1 MVQIALKIF
10 INKEELEQ
18 DNIIGKNIKILINDS
33 ETILDNI
40 NLIEIN
46 NKNLI
51 IKTEE
56 LKKELKNINK
66 NNKKVNFNDEIN
78 QNFQLKK
85 TKTHTENKVNN
96 NNNND
101 NNVNDFF
108 YKNNYKRIY
117 SSKFNNEN
125 IYNRLNLIIKNKQ
138 PQKKKGVFNFD
149 SKFLSLNY
157 HNKKLDSN
165 ININFIE
172 EFKNDEIDETSNIFK
187 YIFFGESKCGKTM
200 LINNFIHYIKNI
212 SYYNEKR
219 FKIDLKELNDL
230 KEYKI
235 KSNRVNFPNAILID
249 TPSLDKIK
257 DNKNLIQ
264 KINNYKNLN
273 GIIIVLKNSDIK
285 LHDNAKYF
293 LNIFSNIIKNLD
305 NKIYIIGTFYDAQK
319 NLEYLRNEE
328 AFNEIEIIDIFY
340 FNNSCLFKINKSSKE
355 NWRRNYTN
363 FNNFFNSKNLEEE
376 DNQDNDF
383 FFSNKNKKEGNIFQN
398 KRNFLLGEIV
408 KENDESEEDENS

>member
-66 NNKKVNFNDEIN
+66 NNKKVNFNDDIN
-78 QNFQLKK
+78 QNFQLIK

-108 YKNNYKRIY
+108 YKNNYKRYY

-125 IYNRLNLIIKNKQ
+125 IYNRLNLIITNKQ

-363 FNNFFNSKNLEEE
+363 FKNFFNSKNLEGE

-383 FFSNKNKKEGNIFQN
+383 FFLNKNKKERNIFQN
-398 KRNFLLGEIV
+398 KRNSLLGEIV
-408 KENDESEEDENS
+408 KENDESEEEEN

>member
-1 MVQIALKIF
+1 
-10 INKEELEQ
+10 
-18 DNIIGKNIKILINDS
+18 
-33 ETILDNI
+33 
-40 NLIEIN
+40 
-46 NKNLI
+46 
-51 IKTEE
+51 
-56 LKKELKNINK
+56 
-66 NNKKVNFNDEIN
+66 
-78 QNFQLKK
+78 
-85 TKTHTENKVNN
+85 
-96 NNNND
+96 
-101 NNVNDFF
+101 
-108 YKNNYKRIY
+108 
-117 SSKFNNEN
+117 
-125 IYNRLNLIIKNKQ
+125 
-138 PQKKKGVFNFD
+138 
-149 SKFLSLNY
+149 
-157 HNKKLDSN
+157 
-165 ININFIE
+165 
-172 EFKNDEIDETSNIFK
+172 
-187 YIFFGESKCGKTM
+187 M

-293 LNIFSNIIKNLD
+293 LKIFANIIKNLD
-305 NKIYIIGTFYDAQK
+305 NKIYIMGTFYDAQK

-363 FNNFFNSKNLEEE
+363 FNNFFNSKNLEGE

-398 KRNFLLGEIV
+398 KRNSLLGEIV

>member
-1 MVQIALKIF
+1 
-10 INKEELEQ
+10 
-18 DNIIGKNIKILINDS
+18 
-33 ETILDNI
+33 
-40 NLIEIN
+40 
-46 NKNLI
+46 
-51 IKTEE
+51 
-56 LKKELKNINK
+56 
-66 NNKKVNFNDEIN
+66 
-78 QNFQLKK
+78 
-85 TKTHTENKVNN
+85 
-96 NNNND
+96 
-101 NNVNDFF
+101 
-108 YKNNYKRIY
+108 
-117 SSKFNNEN
+117 
-125 IYNRLNLIIKNKQ
+125 
-138 PQKKKGVFNFD
+138 
-149 SKFLSLNY
+149 
-157 HNKKLDSN
+157 
-165 ININFIE
+165 
-172 EFKNDEIDETSNIFK
+172 
-187 YIFFGESKCGKTM
+187 M

-212 SYYNEKR
+212 SYYNEKG

-235 KSNRVNFPNAILID
+235 KSNRGNFPNAILID
-249 TPSLDKIK
+249 TPSLNKIK

-363 FNNFFNSKNLEEE
+363 FKNFFNSKNLEGE

-383 FFSNKNKKEGNIFQN
+383 FFLNKNKKEGNIFQN
-398 KRNFLLGEIV
+398 KRNSLLGEIV

>member
-66 NNKKVNFNDEIN
+66 NNKKVNFNDDIN
-78 QNFQLKK
+78 QNFQYKK

-96 NNNND
+96 NNNDD
-101 NNVNDFF
+101 NNVNNFF
-108 YKNNYKRIY
+108 YKGKYKRVY
-117 SSKFNNEN
+117 SSKFNNDN
-125 IYNRLNLIIKNKQ
+125 IYNRLNLIIKNQQ
-138 PQKKKGVFNFD
+138 PQKKKGFFNFD

-157 HNKKLDSN
+157 QNKKLDSN

-328 AFNEIEIIDIFY
+328 AFKEIEIIDIFY

-363 FNNFFNSKNLEEE
+363 FKNFFNSKNLEGE

-383 FFSNKNKKEGNIFQN
+383 FFLNKNKKEGNIFQN
-398 KRNFLLGEIV
+398 KRNSLLGEIV
-408 KENDESEEDENS
+408 KENDESEEEEN